1 MAIYLQLN
9 AYDFEQHLAAD
20 GPTHVQGSF
29 RDQAIA
35 FIHAAKVL
43 PRNISAFSAWKIK

>member
-1 MAIYLQLN
+1 MTLSSGR
-9 AYDFEQHLAAD
+9 LAAE

-35 FIHAAKVL
+35 FSNEAKVL
-43 PRNISAFSAWKIK
+43 PRNISAFSAWRIKLLIQEV